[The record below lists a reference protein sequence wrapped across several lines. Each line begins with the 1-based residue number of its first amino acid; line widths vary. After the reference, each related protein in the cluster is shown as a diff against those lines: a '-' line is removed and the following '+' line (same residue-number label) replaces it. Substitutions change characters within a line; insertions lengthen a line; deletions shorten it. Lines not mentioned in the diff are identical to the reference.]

1 VKRVSNIL
9 RFLRSHWFSFF
20 MGFVGVVTV
29 IVYVI
34 ARIKYSDLII
44 DVGMTYKA
52 DLIAL
57 ILFLLIIFLA
67 IYYVERQHAVS
78 AQLARTK
85 YALARS
91 EEQLRNIFENANDI
105 IFAIDEKGI
114 LTFVSP
120 EAEDTTGFSPDEL
133 IGRHFSELLGNDSRP
148 ITAYHFRKALA
159 GEIESVSLEVDLLTR
174 NQQLLPMDLRA
185 TARRKEGEFTGVMGM
200 ITDISE
206 SRRMEADILRYNRA
220 LTVLSEIGDTIS
232 NSFNIDNAL
241 DESLS
246 CVVEMIGLDSG
257 AVYVF
262 DEHGHEFSLQVNH
275 GLSDKFVETTS
286 VMRISDISAET
297 PPLPSEVGVFE
308 DTDQFPEYIR
318 EAIQA
323 EGLQYVCAIPL
334 LAGGRLVGLMSLSS
348 HKPAR
353 LDNKEIELL
362 QSVAQKL
369 AIALENTRLI
379 EELVKSHTQ
388 LEAILE
394 SMDDPVGVID
404 VSGEIAYVNSRL
416 ETLLGRPHGEIV
428 GKNVVNVVLEEQE
441 MLTDLTGTPEQMSEA
456 VRRRLAEGSLPFE
469 VTVMIGEDLHNFQ
482 VVITGIDSS
491 GDTVGYVC
499 VMHDITG
506 YKRLNQMKS
515 DFVAA
520 ASHQLRTPL
529 ASIVG
534 FSETILTHFDHL
546 SSSDIREYTEIVAR
560 QGRKLAAIVNDL
572 LDFSRLEEGVLTLER
587 ENIFIPE
594 LAGKIMLDFKVG
606 SPNHRF
612 HLDFDPHFPT
622 VYADSFKV
630 EHVLNNLVANSV
642 KYSPDGGTITIGGKS
657 LHNGVEIWVSDE
669 GIGMTPE
676 ELDNLFARF
685 YRAPQQNVL
694 TGPGTGLGLYIVKM
708 LVDAHGGDVRVKSK
722 PGQGSTFTI
731 FLPTD

>member
-1 VKRVSNIL
+1 MKRVSSIL

-20 MGFVGVVTV
+20 MGFVGAVAA
-29 IVYVI
+29 IMYVI

-44 DVGMTYKA
+44 SVGITYMA
-52 DLIAL
+52 DLIAMV
-57 ILFLLIIFLA
+57 LFLLTIFLA

-78 AQLARTK
+78 AQLARTRD
-85 YALARS
+85 ALARS
-91 EEQLRNIFENANDI
+91 EEQLRSIFENANDI

-120 EAEDTTGFSPDEL
+120 IAEDTTGLSPNEL

-159 GEIESVSLEVDLLTR
+159 GEIESVSLKVNLLNR
-174 NQQLLPMDLRA
+174 DQQLLPMDLRA
-185 TARRKEGEFTGVMGM
+185 TARRKDGNFTGVMGM

-206 SRRMEADILRYNRA
+206 SRRLEADILRYNRA

-232 NSFNIDNAL
+232 NSFNIDKAL

-246 CVVEMIGLDSG
+246 CVVEMTGLDSG
-257 AVYVF
+257 GVYVF
-262 DEHGHEFSLQVNH
+262 SEQDNSLDLLVNH
-275 GLSDKFVETTS
+275 GLSDEFAETAS
-286 VMRISDISAET
+286 SIAISDIKPEAMSFPT
-297 PPLPSEVGVFE
+297 E
-308 DTDQFPEYIR
+308 DGIIKDHGHMPEYIR
-318 EAIQA
+318 EAIRK
-323 EGLQYVCAIPL
+323 EGLQFMCTVPL
-334 LAGGRLVGLMSLSS
+334 LAGGRLVGMMNLSS
-348 HKPAR
+348 HPPAR
-353 LDNKEIELL
+353 LDRKDVELL

-369 AIALENTRLI
+369 AIALENSRLI
-379 EELVKSHTQ
+379 EELMKSHTQ

-404 VSGEIAYVNSRL
+404 ISGEIAYVNSRL
-416 ETLLGRPHGEIV
+416 ETLLGRPRGEIT
-428 GKNVVNVVLEEQE
+428 GRNLVNVVLEEQE
-441 MLTDLTGTPEQMSEA
+441 MLPDLSGTPEQVSEA
-456 VRRRLAEGSLPFE
+456 VLRRLSSGSTPFE
-469 VTVMIGEDLHNFQ
+469 ISVMTGKDLRSFQ
-482 VVITGIDSS
+482 LVITSIDSA
-491 GDTVGYVC
+491 GDAVGYVC

-506 YKRLNQMKS
+506 YKRLDQMKS

-534 FSETILTHFDHL
+534 FSETILNHFDHL
-546 SSSDIREYTEIVAR
+546 SSSSIREYTEIVAR

-572 LDFSRLEEGVLTLER
+572 LDFSRLEEGMLTLER
-587 ENIFIPE
+587 ESVFIPE
-594 LAGKIMLDFKVG
+594 LAGKVIRDFKVG

-612 HLDFDPHFPT
+612 CLDFDLRFPT

-630 EHVLNNLVANSV
+630 EHILNNLVANSV
-642 KYSPDGGTITIGGKS
+642 KYSPDGGSITIGGNS
-657 LHNGVEIWVSDE
+657 VYNGVEVRVSDE

-685 YRAPQQNVL
+685 YRAPHQKVL
-694 TGPGTGLGLYIVKM
+694 TGPGTGLGLYIVKT
-708 LVDAHGGDVRVKSK
+708 LVDAHGGNINVNSQ